1 MRTSR
6 LPLTRRDY
14 EAACPVGVIIRID
27 ASQKFVTAST
37 LFCLCAAIAAAQAL
51 TGDAVP
57 APAYVLGAGDVITI
71 RALDA
76 DEISDKPIRLGTNGF
91 ITLPLVGHVRASGL
105 TTEQLEATLA
115 VRLKPLIR
123 NPEVSVSVVEQRSQ
137 PVSIIG
143 SVNAPGVQQLQG
155 RKTLV
160 EMLSLAGGVR
170 QDAGHAIKITRRL
183 QWGPIPVPGAA
194 SDVTGRFSVA
204 EINLKEILEARNP
217 AGNIQIMP
225 DDVISVPRAE
235 MVYVI
240 GEVKKSGGFT
250 IGERES
256 LSTLQALSLAEGLNV
271 TAAPQN
277 ARVLRAS
284 PGAPKRTEISVDL
297 RKILAGKEN
306 DVRLEPDDILFI
318 PSSKSKNVAI
328 RSLEAAVQIGTG
340 IAIYHR

>member
-1 MRTSR
+1 M
-6 LPLTRRDY
+6 
-14 EAACPVGVIIRID
+14 IRIR
-27 ASQKFVTAST
+27 APRKLVTASM
-37 LFCLCAAIAAAQAL
+37 LFFVCAASAAAQEL
-51 TGDAVP
+51 TAEAAP
-57 APAYVLGAGDVITI
+57 APAYVLGPGDVITI

-76 DEISDKPIRLGTNGF
+76 DEISDKPIRLGANGF
-91 ITLPLVGHVRASGL
+91 ITLPLVGRVRAGGL
-105 TTEQLEATLA
+105 TTEQLEAALA
-115 VRLKPLIR
+115 MRLKPLIR

-155 RKTLV
+155 SKTLV

-170 QDAGHAIKITRRL
+170 QDAGYAIKITRRR
-183 QWGPIPVPGAA
+183 QWGPIPAPGAA
-194 SDVTGRFSVA
+194 PDVTGRFSIA

-277 ARVLRAS
+277 ARILRLN

-297 RKILAGKEN
+297 RRILAGKDI
-306 DVRLEPDDILFI
+306 DVQLDPDDILFV
-318 PSSKSKNVAI
+318 PGSKSKNVAI

>member
-1 MRTSR
+1 M
-6 LPLTRRDY
+6 
-14 EAACPVGVIIRID
+14 IRIGGLRKLVA
-27 ASQKFVTAST
+27 ASMLV
-37 LFCLCAAIAAAQAL
+37 CMCAAAAAAQAL
-51 TGDAVP
+51 TADAVP

-71 RALDA
+71 RVLDA
-76 DEISDKPIRLGTNGF
+76 DEISDKPIRLGANGF
-91 ITLPLVGHVRASGL
+91 ITMPLVGRVRAGGL
-105 TTEQLEATLA
+105 TTEQLEAALA
-115 VRLKPLIR
+115 MRLKPLIR

-137 PVSIIG
+137 PVSVIG
-143 SVNAPGVQQLQG
+143 AVSAPGVQQLQG

-170 QDAGHAIKITRRL
+170 QDAGHAIMITRRV

-194 SDVTGRFSVA
+194 LDATGRFSTA
-204 EINLKEILEARNP
+204 EVNLKEILEARNP

-256 LSTLQALSLAEGLNV
+256 LSVLQALSLAEGLNM

-277 ARVLRAS
+277 ARILRVDA
-284 PGAPKRTEISVDL
+284 GAPKRTEISVDL
-297 RKILAGKEN
+297 RRILAGKEN

-318 PSSKSKNVAI
+318 PGSKSKNVAI

-340 IAIYHR
+340 IAIYRR

>member
-1 MRTSR
+1 VAGM
-6 LPLTRRDY
+6 
-14 EAACPVGVIIRID
+14 IRIRTLRNVVA
-27 ASQKFVTAST
+27 ASVLA
-37 LFCLCAAIAAAQAL
+37 CVCAATATAQQGLTADAA
-51 TGDAVP
+51 P
-57 APAYVLGAGDVITI
+57 SPAYVLGAGDVITI

-76 DEISDKPIRLGTNGF
+76 DEISDKPIRLGDNGF
-91 ITLPLVGHVRASGL
+91 ITLPLVGRVRASGL
-105 TTEQLEATLA
+105 TTEQLEAALA
-115 VRLKPLIR
+115 IRLKPLIR

-194 SDVTGRFSVA
+194 ADVTGRFSVA

-217 AGNIQIMP
+217 SGNIQIMP

-256 LSTLQALSLAEGLNV
+256 LSTLQALSLAEGLNA

-277 ARVLRAS
+277 ARILRLD

-297 RKILAGKEN
+297 RRILAGKEN

-318 PSSKSKNVAI
+318 PGSKSKNVAI

>member
-1 MRTSR
+1 VADMILIGDPR
-6 LPLTRRDY
+6 
-14 EAACPVGVIIRID
+14 
-27 ASQKFVTAST
+27 KFVAASI
-37 LFCLCAAIAAAQAL
+37 LVCMCAATAGAQSLTADAA
-51 TGDAVP
+51 P
-57 APAYVLGAGDVITI
+57 APAYVLGAGDVVTI

-76 DEISDKPIRLGTNGF
+76 DEISDKPIRLGANGF
-91 ITLPLVGHVRASGL
+91 ITLPLVGRVRAGGL
-105 TTEQLEATLA
+105 TTEQLEAALA
-115 VRLKPLIR
+115 MRLKPLIR

-143 SVNAPGVQQLQG
+143 AVSAPGVQQLQG

-170 QDAGHAIKITRRL
+170 QDAGHAIMITRRV

-194 SDVTGRFSVA
+194 LDPTGRFSTA
-204 EINLKEILEARNP
+204 EVNLKEILEARNP

-256 LSTLQALSLAEGLNV
+256 LSVLQALALAEGLNM

-277 ARVLRAS
+277 ARILRVDAS
-284 PGAPKRTEISVDL
+284 APKRTEISVDL
-297 RKILAGKEN
+297 RRILAGKEN

-318 PSSKSKNVAI
+318 PGSKSKNVAI

-340 IAIYHR
+340 IAIYRR

>member
-1 MRTSR
+1 M
-6 LPLTRRDY
+6 LT
-14 EAACPVGVIIRID
+14 A
-27 ASQKFVTAST
+27 
-37 LFCLCAAIAAAQAL
+37 
-51 TGDAVP
+51 DAVP
-57 APAYVLGAGDVITI
+57 AAAYVLGAGDVITI

-91 ITLPLVGHVRASGL
+91 ITLPLVGRVRASGL
-105 TTEQLEATLA
+105 STEQLEAALA
-115 VRLKPLIR
+115 IRLKPLIR

-143 SVNAPGVQQLQG
+143 SVNASGVQQLQG

-183 QWGPIPVPGAA
+183 QWGPIPIPGAA
-194 SDVTGRFSVA
+194 PDVTGRFSVA

-277 ARVLRAS
+277 ARVLRLN

-306 DVRLEPDDILFI
+306 DLRLEPDDILFI

>member
-1 MRTSR
+1 M
-6 LPLTRRDY
+6 LT
-14 EAACPVGVIIRID
+14 A
-27 ASQKFVTAST
+27 
-37 LFCLCAAIAAAQAL
+37 
-51 TGDAVP
+51 DAVP
-57 APAYVLGAGDVITI
+57 AAAYVLGAGDVITI

-91 ITLPLVGHVRASGL
+91 ITLPLVGRVRASGL
-105 TTEQLEATLA
+105 TTEQLEAALA
-115 VRLKPLIR
+115 IRLKPLIR

-183 QWGPIPVPGAA
+183 QWGPIPIPGAA
-194 SDVTGRFSVA
+194 PDVTGRFSVA

-256 LSTLQALSLAEGLNV
+256 LSTLQALALAEGLNV

-277 ARVLRAS
+277 ARVLRLN

-306 DVRLEPDDILFI
+306 DLRLEPDDILFI

>member
-1 MRTSR
+1 VAGM
-6 LPLTRRDY
+6 
-14 EAACPVGVIIRID
+14 IRIRTLRKVVA
-27 ASQKFVTAST
+27 ASVLA
-37 LFCLCAAIAAAQAL
+37 CVCAATATAQQGLTADAA
-51 TGDAVP
+51 P
-57 APAYVLGAGDVITI
+57 SPAYVLGAGDVITI

-76 DEISDKPIRLGTNGF
+76 DEISDKPIRLGANGF
-91 ITLPLVGHVRASGL
+91 ITLPLVGRVRASGL
-105 TTEQLEATLA
+105 TTEQLEAALA
-115 VRLKPLIR
+115 MRLKPLIR

-143 SVNAPGVQQLQG
+143 SVNGPGVQQLQG

-194 SDVTGRFSVA
+194 TDVTGRFSVA

-217 AGNIQIMP
+217 SGNIQIMP

-235 MVYVI
+235 MIYVI

-256 LSTLQALSLAEGLNV
+256 LSTLQALSLAEGLNA

-277 ARVLRAS
+277 ARILRLD

-297 RKILAGKEN
+297 RRILAGKEN

-318 PSSKSKNVAI
+318 PGSKSKNVAI

>member
-1 MRTSR
+1 
-6 LPLTRRDY
+6 
-14 EAACPVGVIIRID
+14 V
-27 ASQKFVTAST
+27 
-37 LFCLCAAIAAAQAL
+37 CAAAAPAQQGPTAD
-51 TGDAVP
+51 TAP
-57 APAYVLGAGDVITI
+57 SPAYVLGAGDVITI

-91 ITLPLVGHVRASGL
+91 ITLPLVGRVRAGGL
-105 TTEQLEATLA
+105 TTEQLEAALA
-115 VRLKPLIR
+115 MRLKPLIR

-155 RKTLV
+155 RKTLA

-194 SDVTGRFSVA
+194 PDVTGRFSVA

-250 IGERES
+250 IGELES

-277 ARVLRAS
+277 ARILRLD
-284 PGAPKRTEISVDL
+284 PGAPKRAEISVDL
-297 RKILAGKEN
+297 RRILAGKEN

-318 PSSKSKNVAI
+318 PGSKSKNVAI

>member
-1 MRTSR
+1 V
-6 LPLTRRDY
+6 L
-14 EAACPVGVIIRID
+14 ACV
-27 ASQKFVTAST
+27 
-37 LFCLCAAIAAAQAL
+37 CAAAAPAQQAL
-51 TGDAVP
+51 TADTAP

-76 DEISDKPIRLGTNGF
+76 DEISDKPIRLGVNGF
-91 ITLPLVGHVRASGL
+91 ITLPLVGRVRSGGL
-105 TTEQLEATLA
+105 TTEQLEGALA
-115 VRLKPLIR
+115 MRLKPLIR
-123 NPEVSVSVVEQRSQ
+123 NPEVSVSVLEQRSQ

-143 SVNAPGVQQLQG
+143 AVNTPGVQQLQG

-170 QDAGHAIKITRRL
+170 LDAGHAIKITRRL
-183 QWGPIPVPGAA
+183 QWGAIPVRGAEL
-194 SDVTGRFSVA
+194 DETGRFSIA

-256 LSTLQALSLAEGLNV
+256 ISTLQALSLAEGLNT
-271 TAAPQN
+271 TAAAQN
-277 ARVLRAS
+277 ARILRLN

-297 RKILAGKEN
+297 RRMLAGKDN

-318 PSSKSKNVAI
+318 PGSKGKNVAI

>member
-1 MRTSR
+1 M
-6 LPLTRRDY
+6 
-14 EAACPVGVIIRID
+14 AGIISLS
-27 ASQKFVTAST
+27 ASQKLVIASM
-37 LFCLCAAIAAAQAL
+37 LLCVFASMVAAQVLAA
-51 TGDAVP
+51 DNAP

-76 DEISDKPIRLGTNGF
+76 DEISDKPIRLAANGF
-91 ITLPLVGHVRASGL
+91 ITLPLVGRVRASGL
-105 TTEQLEATLA
+105 TTEQLEALLA
-115 VRLKPLIR
+115 IRLKPLIR

-183 QWGPIPVPGAA
+183 QWGPIPIPGAA
-194 SDVTGRFSVA
+194 PDVTGRFSIA
-204 EINLKEILEARNP
+204 EINLKEVLEARNP

-277 ARVLRAS
+277 ARILRLS
-284 PGAPKRTEISVDL
+284 PGAAKRTEISVDL
-297 RKILAGKEN
+297 RKILNGKDN
-306 DVRLEPDDILFI
+306 DAQLEPDDILFI
-318 PSSKSKNVAI
+318 PGSKSKNVAI